1 MHLPGAASSSGHR
14 DQPVRE
20 RRGSVARRDP
30 EPGQTSLMSPAPLG
44 LTPDDFSA
52 MAARVG
58 EEAVRHLRRLDATPI
73 RPSTTGAESLDLF
86 AGPVPERGMGPA
98 ALDALGEVAR
108 HSRAG
113 NGRFF
118 CYVMGSG
125 EPVAALGDFFASVI
139 NQNAT
144 AWRSGPATAVIERT
158 VTEWLADAVGCPGFC
173 GTLTSGGSL
182 ANLMGL
188 AMAREARAP
197 ANESGVAGGV
207 VYTSSEV
214 HMSVGKAV
222 ALLGLGRDNHRVLP
236 SDAGL
241 RLDPAAL
248 RHAVS
253 SDRAAGRTPIAVVAS
268 AGTIA
273 TGAVDPI
280 AEIVEVAR
288 TEDLWVHVDGAYGA
302 PAAMVEPEL
311 FRGLGD
317 VDSLSLD
324 AHKWLYQP
332 LDCSVLLYR
341 DAAAARRTF
350 SLTDDYAA
358 VLSADPVEGQV
369 FFEETVELSR
379 RVRALKLWL
388 SLRYHGLQAFRDS
401 IAGNI
406 RQARRLAALVDAE
419 PALERVAAVPLSTVC
434 FRWADGD
441 AAMLDGA
448 NAEILDLV
456 NRRGR
461 VYLSNATVHGSFV
474 LRACNT
480 NHRTTDADVDA
491 VVQEV
496 LAAAS
501 LV

>member
-1 MHLPGAASSSGHR
+1 MS
-14 DQPVRE
+14 
-20 RRGSVARRDP
+20 P
-30 EPGQTSLMSPAPLG
+30 EPLDLS
-44 LTPDDFSA
+44 PDDF
-52 MAARVG
+52 AALAAQVG
-58 EEAVRHLRRLDATPI
+58 EQAVEYLRGLDSTPI

-86 AGPVPERGMGPA
+86 AGPAPERGMGSA
-98 ALDALGEVAR
+98 ALDALADVAR

-113 NGRFF
+113 SGRFF
-118 CYVMGSG
+118 GYVMGSG

-158 VTEWLADAVGCPGFC
+158 VTGWLADALGCRGFS

-188 AMAREARAP
+188 AMAREAKAP
-197 ANESGVAGGV
+197 ANETGVTGGV
-207 VYTSSEV
+207 VYASSEV

-222 ALLGLGRDNHRVLP
+222 ALLGLGRGSLRLLP
-236 SDAGL
+236 CDADL

-248 RHAVS
+248 RDAVS

-268 AGTIA
+268 AGTIV
-273 TGAVDPI
+273 TGSVDPI
-280 AEIVEVAR
+280 AQIVEVAR
-288 TEDLWVHVDGAYGA
+288 AADLWVHVDGAYGA
-302 PAAMVEPEL
+302 PAAMVEPDL

-317 VDSLSLD
+317 VDSLSVD

-341 DAAAARRTF
+341 DPAAARRTF

-358 VLSADPVEGQV
+358 SLSADPVEGQV

-388 SLRYHGLQAFRDS
+388 SLRYHGLQAFRES

-406 RQARRLAALVDAE
+406 AQARRLAALVDAE
-419 PALERVAAVPLSTVC
+419 PRLERVADVPLSAVC
-434 FRWADGD
+434 FRWTDGD
-441 AAMLDGA
+441 TDALDATNAA
-448 NAEILDLV
+448 ILDRV

-461 VYLSNATVHGSFV
+461 VYLSNATVRGHFV
-474 LRACNT
+474 LRACIT
-480 NHRTTDADVDA
+480 NHRTTDADVAA
-491 VVQEV
+491 VVDEV

-501 LV
+501 SV

>member
-1 MHLPGAASSSGHR
+1 
-14 DQPVRE
+14 
-20 RRGSVARRDP
+20 
-30 EPGQTSLMSPAPLG
+30 MSPAPLD
-44 LTPDDFSA
+44 LSPDDFA
-52 MAARVG
+52 ALAARVG
-58 EEAVRHLRRLDATPI
+58 EEAVGHLRRLDSTPI

-86 AGPVPERGMGPA
+86 AGPPPERGMGPA
-98 ALDALGEVAR
+98 ALHALGEVAQ
-108 HSRAG
+108 HSRTG

-118 CYVMGSG
+118 GYVMGSG
-125 EPVAALGDFFASVI
+125 EPVGALGDFFASVI

-158 VTEWLADAVGCPGFC
+158 VVGWLADALGCAGFS

-188 AMAREARAP
+188 AMARETKVP
-197 ANESGVAGGV
+197 ANEAGVAGGV
-207 VYTSSEV
+207 VYASSEV

-222 ALLGLGRDNHRVLP
+222 ALLGLGRDNLRLLP
-236 SDAGL
+236 TDTDL
-241 RLDPAAL
+241 RLDLAAL
-248 RHAVS
+248 RQAVS
-253 SDRAAGRTPIAVVAS
+253 SDRAAGRTPMAVVAS
-268 AGTIA
+268 AGTIV
-273 TGAVDPI
+273 TGSVDPI

-288 TEDLWVHVDGAYGA
+288 AEDLWVHVDGAYGA
-302 PAAMVEPEL
+302 PAAMVEPDL

-350 SLTDDYAA
+350 SLTDSYAA
-358 VLSADPVEGQV
+358 SLSSDPVEGQV

-388 SLRYHGLQAFRDS
+388 SLRYHGLESFRES

-419 PALERVAAVPLSTVC
+419 PALERVAAVPLSAVC
-434 FRWADGD
+434 FRWNSGD
-441 AAMLDGA
+441 PATLDEA
-448 NAEILDLV
+448 NAAILDRV

-461 VYLSNATVHGSFV
+461 VYLSNATVRGNFV
-474 LRACNT
+474 LRACIT

-491 VVQEV
+491 VVEEV
-496 LAAAS
+496 LAAAP
-501 LV
+501 LT

>member
-1 MHLPGAASSSGHR
+1 
-14 DQPVRE
+14 
-20 RRGSVARRDP
+20 
-30 EPGQTSLMSPAPLG
+30 MSPAPLD
-44 LTPDDFSA
+44 LSPEDFA
-52 MAARVG
+52 TLAARVG
-58 EEAVRHLRRLDATPI
+58 EEAVRHLRRLDSATI
-73 RPSTTGAESLDLF
+73 RPSTTGSESLDLF
-86 AGPVPERGMGPA
+86 AGPAPEHGVGPA
-98 ALDALGEVAR
+98 ALDALGEVAQ
-108 HSRAG
+108 HSRTG

-118 CYVMGSG
+118 GYVMGSG
-125 EPVAALGDFFASVI
+125 EPVGALGDFFASVI

-158 VTEWLADAVGCPGFC
+158 VVGWLADALGCGGFS

-188 AMAREARAP
+188 AMAREAKAP
-197 ANESGVAGGV
+197 ANDAGVAGGV
-207 VYTSSEV
+207 VYASSEV
-214 HMSVGKAV
+214 HMSIGKAV
-222 ALLGLGRDNHRVLP
+222 ALLGLGRDNLRLLP
-236 SDAGL
+236 TDADL
-241 RLDPAAL
+241 RLDLAAL
-248 RHAVS
+248 RHAISV
-253 SDRAAGRTPIAVVAS
+253 DRAAGRAPMAVVAS
-268 AGTIA
+268 AGTIV
-273 TGAVDPI
+273 TGSVDPI

-288 TEDLWVHVDGAYGA
+288 AEDLWVHVDGAYGA
-302 PAAMVEPEL
+302 PAAMVEPDL
-311 FRGLGD
+311 FRGLRD

-358 VLSADPVEGQV
+358 SLSPDPVEGQV

-388 SLRYHGLQAFRDS
+388 SLRYHGLQSFRES

-419 PALERVAAVPLSTVC
+419 PGLERLAAVPLSAVC
-434 FRWADGD
+434 FRWTGGD
-441 AAMLDGA
+441 PATLDEVNAA
-448 NAEILDLV
+448 ILDRV

-461 VYLSNATVHGSFV
+461 VYLSNATLRGQFV
-474 LRACNT
+474 LRACIT

-491 VVQEV
+491 VVEEV

-501 LV
+501 SA

>member
-1 MHLPGAASSSGHR
+1 
-14 DQPVRE
+14 
-20 RRGSVARRDP
+20 
-30 EPGQTSLMSPAPLG
+30 MSPAPLD
-44 LTPDDFSA
+44 LSPDDY
-52 MAARVG
+52 AALATRVG
-58 EEAVRHLRRLDATPI
+58 DGVVRYLRDLDSASI
-73 RPSTTGAESLDLF
+73 RPSTTGPESLDLF
-86 AGPVPERGMGPA
+86 AGPVPEHGMGSA
-98 ALDALGEVAR
+98 ALDALAEVAE
-108 HSRAG
+108 HSRTG

-118 CYVMGSG
+118 GYVMGSG

-158 VTEWLADAVGCPGFC
+158 VIGWLAEALGCGGFS

-188 AMAREARAP
+188 AMARETKAP
-197 ANESGVAGGV
+197 ANQTGVTGGV
-207 VYTSSEV
+207 VYASSEV

-222 ALLGLGRDNHRVLP
+222 ALLGLGRDSLRLLP
-236 SDAGL
+236 CDADR
-241 RLDPAAL
+241 RLDPVAL
-248 RHAVS
+248 RDAVS
-253 SDRAAGRTPIAVVAS
+253 ADRAAGRTPIAVVAS
-268 AGTIA
+268 AGTIV
-273 TGAVDPI
+273 TGSVDPI
-280 AEIVEVAR
+280 AEIVDVAR
-288 TEDLWVHVDGAYGA
+288 NEDLWVHVDGAYGA
-302 PAAMVEPEL
+302 PAAMVEPDL

-358 VLSADPVEGQV
+358 SLSADPVEGQV

-379 RVRALKLWL
+379 RARALKLWL
-388 SLRYHGLQAFRDS
+388 SLRYHGLEGFRAS

-406 RQARRLAALVDAE
+406 RQAQRLAARVDAE
-419 PALERVAAVPLSTVC
+419 PSLDRVAAVPLSAVC
-434 FRWADGD
+434 FRWTDGD
-441 AAMLDGA
+441 PATLDETNAA
-448 NAEILDLV
+448 ILDRV

-461 VYLSNATVHGSFV
+461 VYLSNATVHGHFV
-474 LRACNT
+474 LRACIT

-491 VVQEV
+491 VVEEV

-501 LV
+501 SESAHESETEDQR